1 MKMKDIEN
9 RKDIEFLVNSFY
21 DKVKQNPIIDK
32 FFTPEQGFS
41 FERHIPIMCDFWETI
56 LLHQQKYSGSP
67 VAKHFE
73 VDRKIKI
80 DKTHFDEWVSLFF
93 SSVDEAFQGEVAE
106 EAKKRASLM
115 SQLMLYKVEYSRDHN
130 LLM

>member
-1 MKMKDIEN
+1 MKDIEN
-9 RKDIEFLVNSFY
+9 RKDIESLVNSFY

-56 LLHQQKYSGSP
+56 LLHQQTYSGSP

-93 SSVDEAFQGEVAE
+93 QVSMKLFKEKLRKRRKSV
-106 EAKKRASLM
+106 L
-115 SQLMLYKVEYSRDHN
+115 H
-130 LLM
+130 